1 MAQDIVRVGVV
12 CWVLHPGCGTKP
24 VAEGIAGGA
33 AGTNNTAEGT
43 VRSFL
48 EELCDDGQQRVTLT
62 KMYRKNT
69 DLLIPDNNAR
79 SKYLDDYVYPP
90 APSGTCVTWYSRYL
104 IPKSET

>member
-1 MAQDIVRVGVV
+1 M
-12 CWVLHPGCGTKP
+12 
-24 VAEGIAGGA
+24 AEGIAGGA
-33 AGTNNTAEGT
+33 VGMNNIAEGT

-69 DLLIPDNNAR
+69 ELLIPDDNAR
-79 SKYLDDYVYPP
+79 SKYLEDYVCPPP

-104 IPKSET
+104 IPKSDT